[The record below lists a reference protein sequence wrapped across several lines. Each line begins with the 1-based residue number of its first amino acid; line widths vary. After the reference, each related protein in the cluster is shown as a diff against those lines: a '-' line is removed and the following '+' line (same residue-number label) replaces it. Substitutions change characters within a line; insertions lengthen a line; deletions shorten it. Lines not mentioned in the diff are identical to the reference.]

1 LGLRNKERWLL
12 FDFLLAI
19 YDGNL
24 VTHLDPGALGA
35 AFYIPTAVVAPLL
48 VAHIMSFWLLLTKD
62 PSKGVS
68 T

>member
-1 LGLRNKERWLL
+1 M

-24 VTHLDPGALGA
+24 VTQLDPGTLGA
-35 AFYIPTAVVAPLL
+35 AFYIPTVVVSPLL

>member
-1 LGLRNKERWLL
+1 L
-12 FDFLLAI
+12 
-19 YDGNL
+19 GNL
-24 VTHLDPGALGA
+24 LTHPDPVTA
-35 AFYIPTAVVAPLL
+35 AFYIPIAVVPPLV

>member
-1 LGLRNKERWLL
+1 MSCFRRSFYE
-12 FDFLLAI
+12 
-19 YDGNL
+19 GNF

-35 AFYIPTAVVAPLL
+35 ALYISTAVVPPLL

>member
-1 LGLRNKERWLL
+1 LISCWQSTT
-12 FDFLLAI
+12 AI
-19 YDGNL
+19 SY
-24 VTHLDPGALGA
+24 THLDPGALGA

>member
-35 AFYIPTAVVAPLL
+35 AFYIPTAVVPPLL
-48 VAHIMSFWLLLTKD
+48 VAHIMPFWLLLTKD